1 MGEGEMMPELKL
13 KCVLVLCAILF
24 TGDLSAGER
33 VLYAIRYESLERYPD
48 IVNTKIYSVTP
59 DSKESRLVF
68 TDENASIL
76 SILLLAKRGLPGYP
90 GDVIASSRNKIF
102 AYAVQKR
109 LDPGR
114 WYSGKAS
121 IYELSADGSSR
132 VKKILDVQGEQ
143 ALSEIFVNPQGT
155 KVGYM
160 NWVDQKIFVFI
171 HDTETG
177 RLLNRIDVSRTF
189 LDCFA
194 LSLGWLADGESI
206 FFTLETG
213 DVHVTS
219 EASYKQ
225 TGTYFLKADGT
236 GLTRLPENMTLPLL
250 EKGTWR
256 GTDGPPQFLGA
267 LPDGDYLFRDI
278 IQKQGDRWD
287 TGVPSVLY
295 LVNPLTQSRKPI
307 PIGATRGLNWFKVSP
322 TGKYIAFTEK
332 VRSKEGY
339 ESGEHLSISEVAS
352 EKTVRVFTLNDV
364 PFKGRYLGL
373 IGWIEDQS
381 Q

>member
-1 MGEGEMMPELKL
+1 MKL
-13 KCVLVLCAILF
+13 KWFLLLCAIVL

-48 IVNTKIYSVTP
+48 IVNTKIYSLTP
-59 DSKESRLVF
+59 DGKESRLVF

-76 SILLLAKRGLPGYP
+76 SILLLARRGMPGHP
-90 GDVIASSRNKIF
+90 GEVIASSRNKVF
-102 AYAVQKR
+102 AHAVQKR

-114 WYSGKAS
+114 WYSEKAS
-121 IYELSADGSSR
+121 IYELSADGSNR
-132 VKKILDVQGEQ
+132 FKKILNVQGEQ
-143 ALSEIFVNPQGT
+143 SLSEIFVNPQGT
-155 KVGYM
+155 KVGYL
-160 NWVDQKIFVFI
+160 NWVDQRIFVFI

-177 RLLNRIDVSRTF
+177 RLLNRIDLSKTF

-194 LSLGWLADGESI
+194 STVGWLGDGERI

-236 GLTRLPENMTLPLL
+236 GLTRLPEKVTLPVI

-256 GTDGPPQFLGA
+256 GTDGPPRFLGA
-267 LPDGDYLFRDI
+267 LPDGSYLFRDI
-278 IQKQGDRWD
+278 VLKQGDRWD
-287 TGVPSVLY
+287 TGLPSVLY
-295 LVNPLTQSRKPI
+295 LVNPLTQSRKQI
-307 PIGATRGLNWFKVSP
+307 PIGATRGVNWFKISP

-339 ESGEHLSISEVAS
+339 EWGEHLSISEVAS